1 MTSNNYHDELLEQFD
16 TLNIMNDDDDYLTLN
31 IMNDDDDKDDKT
43 LSFYKDFNINNII
56 DDNKDN
62 IIDVDE
68 NLEKF
73 IVDNQLKCPKD
84 TIDALKI
91 GIFNLNIGLIIDYSK
106 KKGLYDVHF
115 QNELGCVVDA
125 LLSDDNLTKDFFT
138 NYVSDIHKIL
148 TDSSYGDVYNILS
161 NNKIHQELFTIKIPK
176 SVNINI
182 YHEAIIGML
191 ALNKLRDIIPNFM
204 FIYGLFYC
212 SQPLKI
218 PNNISNTNNSYK
230 ICPINGLKYGHLV
243 MENIFNSKPLDQILN
258 SLTTQEFLNIYLQI
272 INALN
277 LAHKEYD
284 FTHFDLHSGNV
295 LIQELSEPISIP
307 LYTDSQEIIYITTNK
322 LARIIDYGTS
332 HININIAELNKTLSF
347 SFKTRESYY
356 RKGNPLYDAYKLL
369 MFCAE
374 DTQISKNLNLYS
386 ILLEIYKL
394 FKQKDDLFTKIRVN
408 LRAFRNGKSR
418 VDYYLYQP
426 KSFDYNLDE
435 FIYILYNMLNKT
447 NALKTDTLKTDA
459 ISNENISFLDKYRQ
473 PHTLNNLYYILS
485 ILDKEISQ
493 SYIEQ
498 VDYIKLYEQEFK
510 LNSIVFSNLVQLFND
525 TNIFMFENFNIE
537 IFNIKT
543 LNIYS
548 IKLDSIIYIIS
559 NIQDLLSW
567 IHIVRMLKF
576 LISSYKI
583 NKDLNIDDLILLEN
597 QIYGL
602 KINVIQ
608 KYNYILQYNE
618 NKLSDMNVFKYDINI
633 YRKINHIKKI
643 HQDILKI

>member
-1 MTSNNYHDELLEQFD
+1 MTSNNYDELIEQFG
-16 TLNIMNDDDDYLTLN
+16 TLNITNNEDDYLTLN
-31 IMNDDDDKDDKT
+31 IMNDEDDDDY

-56 DDNKDN
+56 DDNKDD

-68 NLEKF
+68 KLEKF
-73 IVDNQLKCPKD
+73 IVDNQLKCPKH
-84 TIDALKI
+84 TIEALKI

-106 KKGLYDVHF
+106 KKGLYDLNF

-125 LLSDDNLTKDFFT
+125 LLSDDNLTKDFFS
-138 NYVSDIHKIL
+138 NYVSDIHKIIS
-148 TDSSYGDVYNILS
+148 DSSYGDVYNILS
-161 NNKIHQELFTIKIPK
+161 NDKLHQELFVIKIPK

-191 ALNKLRDIIPNFM
+191 ALNKLRDRIPNFM

-212 SQPLKI
+212 SRPLKI

-295 LIQELSEPISIP
+295 LIQELTEPILIP

-322 LARIIDYGTS
+322 LARIIDYGKS
-332 HININIAELNKTLSF
+332 HININIPELNKKLSF
-347 SFKTRESYY
+347 SFNVRESYY
-356 RKGNPLYDAYKLL
+356 KKGNPLYDAYKLL

-374 DTQISKNLNLYS
+374 DTQINKNLNLYR
-386 ILLEIYKL
+386 ILLEIYKI
-394 FKQKDDLFTKIRVN
+394 FKQKDELFIKLRVN
-408 LRAFRNGKSR
+408 LQAFKNGKSR

-435 FIYILYNMLNKT
+435 FIYILYNMLDKT
-447 NALKTDTLKTDA
+447 NVFKTDV
-459 ISNENISFLDKYRQ
+459 ISNENISILDKYRQ

-485 ILDKEISQ
+485 ILDKDISQ

-498 VDYIKLYEQEFK
+498 VDYIKFYEQEFK

-525 TNIFMFENFNIE
+525 TNILMFKNFNIE
-537 IFNIKT
+537 IFNIET

-583 NKDLNIDDLILLEN
+583 YKDLNIEDLILLEN

-602 KINVIQ
+602 KINVLQ

-618 NKLSDMNVFKYDINI
+618 NKLLDMKIFKYDINN
-633 YRKINHIKKI
+633 YRKINHIKKL
-643 HQDILKI
+643 HQDILK

>member
-1 MTSNNYHDELLEQFD
+1 MTSNNYDDELIEQFGTLNIMNDDDELLEQFD
-16 TLNIMNDDDDYLTLN
+16 TLNIMNDDY
-31 IMNDDDDKDDKT
+31 

-56 DDNKDN
+56 DDNKDD

-68 NLEKF
+68 KLEKF
-73 IVDNQLKCPKD
+73 IVDNQLKCPKH
-84 TIDALKI
+84 TIEALKI
-91 GIFNLNIGLIIDYSK
+91 GIFNLNIGIIIDYSK
-106 KKGLYDVHF
+106 KKGLYDLNF

-125 LLSDDNLTKDFFT
+125 LLSDDNLTKDFFS
-138 NYVSDIHKIL
+138 NYVSDIHKIIS
-148 TDSSYGDVYNILS
+148 DSSYGDVYNILS
-161 NNKIHQELFTIKIPK
+161 NDKIHQELFAIKIPK

-295 LIQELSEPISIP
+295 LIQELSEPILIP

-322 LARIIDYGTS
+322 LARIIDYGKS
-332 HININIAELNKTLSF
+332 HININITELNKTLSF
-347 SFKTRESYY
+347 SFKAKESYY

-374 DTQISKNLNLYS
+374 DTQINKNLNLYR
-386 ILLEIYKL
+386 ILLEIYKI
-394 FKQKDDLFTKIRVN
+394 FKQKDELFIKLRVN
-408 LRAFRNGKSR
+408 LQAFKNGKSR

-435 FIYILYNMLNKT
+435 FIYILYNMLDKT
-447 NALKTDTLKTDA
+447 NTLKTDTLKTDA

-525 TNIFMFENFNIE
+525 TNIFVFENFNIE
-537 IFNIKT
+537 IFNIET

-548 IKLDSIIYIIS
+548 IKLNSIIYIIS

-583 NKDLNIDDLILLEN
+583 YKDLNINDLILLEN
-597 QIYGL
+597 KIYEL
-602 KINVIQ
+602 KINVLQ

-618 NKLSDMNVFKYDINI
+618 NKLLDMKIFKYDINI
-633 YRKINHIKKI
+633 YRKINHIKKL
-643 HQDILKI
+643 HHDILK